1 MRPRLHLDFVRPRAP
16 RTWLGA
22 ALLAAGVVA
31 ALVALVDYKRLA
43 DEVTGLETRIAD
55 TQRMAR
61 RELPRLRQVALDP
74 KALADEVRNAN
85 VVLAQLTIPW
95 EALFREIEAAG
106 DPGIALLSIQPD
118 ATARAVRI
126 AGEARRFEDVL
137 AYVGRLGQREAF
149 ADVFLTNHELR
160 QGGAQR
166 PVAFGVIARW
176 VGEEGKGE
184 GGRVKGENQPAP
196 AKESGSGKAE

>member
-22 ALLAAGVVA
+22 GLLAAGAFAAVA
-31 ALVALVDYKRLA
+31 TLAEYRALTGEAERLEA
-43 DEVTGLETRIAD
+43 RIAD

-61 RELPRLRQVALDP
+61 RDLPRLRQAALDP

-85 VVLAQLTIPW
+85 AVLAQLTIPW
-95 EALFREIEAAG
+95 DGLFREIEAAG
-106 DPGIALLSIQPD
+106 DPTIALLAIQPD
-118 ATARAVRI
+118 AATRALRI

-137 AYVGRLGQREAF
+137 AYVGRLEQRPGLAN
-149 ADVFLTNHELR
+149 VFLASHELR

-166 PVAFGVIARW
+166 PVAFALVAQW
-176 VGEEGKGE
+176 VDAGGTRETADGKR
-184 GGRVKGENQPAP
+184 GGD
-196 AKESGSGKAE
+196 GKAE